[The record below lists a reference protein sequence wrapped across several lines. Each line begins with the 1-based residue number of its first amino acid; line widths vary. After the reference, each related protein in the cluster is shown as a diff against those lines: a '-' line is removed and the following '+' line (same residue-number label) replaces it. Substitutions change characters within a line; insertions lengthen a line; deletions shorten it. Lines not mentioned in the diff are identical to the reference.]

1 MILDQEPPHRSQA
14 YSGHGYPARPRSAL
28 HRFLGGSPTAVFVK
42 LLFLSILVGAGMAM
56 LGLTPRALFL
66 HAYDTLH
73 ALLNL
78 GLDAFQDFGGW
89 IVAGALVV
97 VPVWLVVRLLAVSR

>member
-1 MILDQEPPHRSQA
+1 MILDHEPPRTGQPYPGPA
-14 YSGHGYPARPRSAL
+14 YPGQPRSAL
-28 HRFLGGSPTAVFVK
+28 YRFLGGSPGAVFVK

-56 LGLTPRALFL
+56 LGLTPGALFR
-66 HAYDTLH
+66 HAYDTLR
-73 ALLNL
+73 ALLDL

-97 VPVWLVVRLLAVSR
+97 VPIWLIARLLAVSK